1 MWEIKVRRDLASPV
15 PVNAGIVPFPETHAD
30 IGTAHILESHVNVET
45 VRVRADMPTVVRI
58 PRRSGSP
65 TMLLWTL

>member
-45 VRVRADMPTVVRI
+45 VRVDMPTVVRI

-65 TMLLWTL
+65 IMLLWTL